1 MAIVY
6 VIPIIL
12 IIVLAALI
20 VKIGAVALNLTGIDE
35 KSAFFQA
42 LSAFT
47 GTGFTTQ
54 DSELVVQDETRR
66 RIISFLMITGN
77 AGLVSVI
84 TTIILSLR
92 EGGPGF
98 ILGNIVV
105 IVLAIIALIAVS
117 KNKSLAAYFTKL
129 IKRNL
134 EKTQTFTR
142 RPVEEIFRLAKD
154 YGVAE
159 VILEESCAEIGK
171 TLAESSFR
179 KQDILIL
186 AIERGT
192 SVIPAPHAGDR
203 LLANDTL
210 ICYGKL
216 DNIAK
221 IMGQPGDLSSQ

>member
-1 MAIVY
+1 MAIIY
-6 VIPIIL
+6 IIPVIL

-20 VKIGAVALNLTGIDE
+20 VKIGAVALNLTGLDE

-54 DSELVVQDETRR
+54 DSELVVKDETRR

-92 EGGPGF
+92 DGGPAF
-98 ILGNIVV
+98 ILGNVVAIIV
-105 IVLAIIALIAVS
+105 AIIALFLVS
-117 KNKSLAAYFTKL
+117 KNKKIAAYFTKL
-129 IKRNL
+129 IKKNL
-134 EKTQTFTR
+134 AKTQTFTR

-159 VILEESCAEIGK
+159 VTIEESCAEIGK

-186 AIERGT
+186 AIERGAN
-192 SVIPAPHAGDR
+192 VIPAPHAEDR
-203 LLANDTL
+203 LMVNDTL

-216 DNIAK
+216 DNVAK
-221 IMGQPGDLSSQ
+221 IMGEPERLS